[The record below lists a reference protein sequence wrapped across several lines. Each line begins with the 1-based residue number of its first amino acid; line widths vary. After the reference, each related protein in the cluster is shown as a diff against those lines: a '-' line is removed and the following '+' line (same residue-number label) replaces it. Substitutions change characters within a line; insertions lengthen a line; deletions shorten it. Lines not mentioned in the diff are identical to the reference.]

1 MCGIAGFS
9 GEFEQ
14 SLLQRMN
21 SSIAHRG
28 PDASDTLYLKKQRI
42 GFVHRRLAI
51 IDLSAA
57 GHQPM
62 SDTNN
67 RATIVYN
74 GEIYNYLEL
83 REELVGKG
91 YKFKGH
97 SDTEVLL
104 NLYLAYGEKMLERL
118 NGIFAFAIWDSEQQQ
133 LFIARDGLGVK
144 PFYYSL
150 TSRGFIFASEIKAL
164 LQEESLERELNPSA
178 IARHL
183 TFLWS
188 PAPDTILKSVKKLE
202 PGFAIIV
209 NKGKITRKWQYYE
222 LPFGASKPAISVD
235 DACTQ
240 LRGHLDKAV
249 ERQMVSDVP
258 VGAFLSGG
266 LDSSA
271 VVASAQRISSQKMQ
285 CFTIAFDDKKAAAYE
300 GMSEDLPYAKRVAK
314 HLDVD
319 LHTVTVGPEMIDSLS
334 DMIYFLDEPQA
345 DPAPLNA
352 LFISKLA
359 RENGIKVLLSGAGG
373 DDILTG
379 YRRHYALS
387 LERYW
392 SWLPNPIKSGIGGI
406 ASQLPV
412 SNVIT
417 RRLRKGLEYSGLEHD
432 QRLASYFF
440 WTKPS
445 MATELLS
452 PEFRATIDSNDIMA
466 PLVSAQNNL
475 PDSASDL
482 DRMLYLE
489 CKHFLADH
497 NLNYTDR
504 MSMAHGVEVR
514 VPLLDPDLVHFAAHL
529 PDNLKQNGKVGKWIF
544 KKAMEGR
551 LPNDVIY
558 RPKTGFGAPL
568 RPWLR
573 GPLRPMVD
581 ELLDKASIERRGIFD
596 ANAVANMI
604 KKDLAGHI
612 DAAYTIFALI
622 CVELWCRRFLDMP
635 PVKIKV

>member
-9 GEFEQ
+9 GKFDKQ
-14 SLLQRMN
+14 LLAKM
-21 SSIAHRG
+21 STAIAHRG
-28 PDASDTLYLKKQRI
+28 PDASAISYLQDEGI
-42 GFVHRRLAI
+42 GLVHRRLAI

-62 SDTNN
+62 SDVDQ
-67 RATIVYN
+67 RATIIYN
-74 GEIYNYLEL
+74 GEIYNYREL
-83 REELVGKG
+83 RAELIDKG
-91 YKFKGH
+91 YSFNGH

-104 NLYLAYGEKMLERL
+104 NLYLAYGVEMLERL
-118 NGIFAFAIWDSEQQQ
+118 NGIFAFAIWDIKKQEM
-133 LFIARDGLGVK
+133 FVARDGLGVK
-144 PFYYSL
+144 PFYYSTTPL
-150 TSRGFIFASEIKAL
+150 GFVFASEIKAL
-164 LQEESLERELNPSA
+164 LQENSVARDLNPVA

-188 PAPDTILKSVKKLE
+188 PSPDTILKSVRKLE
-202 PGFAIIV
+202 PGFAMIV
-209 NKGKITRKWQYYE
+209 NEGQVSRKWQFYD
-222 LPFGASKPAISVD
+222 LPFGRKKIEVPVD
-235 DACTQ
+235 TAAKQ
-240 LRGHLDKAV
+240 LRQHIDQAV

-271 VVASAQRISSQKMQ
+271 VVASAQKISPSKMQ
-285 CFTIAFDDKKAAAYE
+285 CFTIDFNDPKAAAYE
-300 GMSEDLPYAKRVAK
+300 GMNEDLPYARRVAK

-319 LHTVTVGPEMIDSLS
+319 LHEITVGPEMLDQLE

-359 RENGIKVLLSGAGG
+359 RENGVKVLLSGAGG

-387 LERYW
+387 QEKYW
-392 SWLPNPIKSGIGGI
+392 AWLPTSIRSGIGNL
-406 ASQLPV
+406 ARQLPT
-412 SNVIT
+412 SNVIS
-417 RRLRKGLEYSGLEHD
+417 RRIRKGFEYAGLEQQ

-440 WTKPS
+440 WSSPAK
-445 MATELLS
+445 AVELLS
-452 PEFRATIDSNDIMA
+452 PEFRSTMDGEEIIS
-466 PLVSAQNNL
+466 PLVMAQDNL
-475 PDSASDL
+475 PSGSSAL

-489 CKHFLADH
+489 CKYFLADH

-514 VPLLDPDLVHFAAHL
+514 VPLLDQDLVAYAAGL
-529 PDNLKQNGKVGKWIF
+529 PDHLKQNGKTGKFIF
-544 KKAMEGR
+544 KKAMEGV

-568 RPWLR
+568 RYWLR
-573 GPLRPMVD
+573 GPLLPMVND
-581 ELLDKASIERRGIFD
+581 LLNRHSIEHRGIFD
-596 ANAVANMI
+596 ANTVA
-604 KKDLAGHI
+604 KLI
-612 DAAYTIFALI
+612 DDDMSGRVDATYTIFALMCI
-622 CVELWCRRFLDMP
+622 ELWCRRFLDRT
-635 PVKIKV
+635 PV